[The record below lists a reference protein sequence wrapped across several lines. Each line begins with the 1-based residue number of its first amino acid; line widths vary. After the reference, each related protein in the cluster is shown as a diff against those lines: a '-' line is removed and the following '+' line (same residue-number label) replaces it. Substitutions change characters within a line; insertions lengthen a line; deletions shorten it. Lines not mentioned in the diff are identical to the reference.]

1 MDVTKPSYLEEA
13 TRIIAEHNVTIT
25 TDGTKYLGTPM
36 GSETFMNESIKQ
48 KIAKWIEEI
57 KQLSLIAQ
65 SEPQSAFAAFT
76 HSIVSEWLFFLRTVP
91 ATDVHLAP
99 LEEAI
104 RFIFMPF
111 ISGRS
116 TLIEGERSLLSL
128 PTRLGGMGIID
139 PRKLKEEIRR
149 SREVTQPLTKHI
161 IKKDHTYN
169 SEMRANQLQA
179 RKEVKA
185 KKRKEKEE
193 EADLVTQTLDAP
205 QKQAMILS
213 QEKGASYWFTVLPMT
228 VMDLA
233 STKGHSETDCALDMG
248 GSRKD
253 TYSMHVWKTV

>member
-1 MDVTKPSYLEEA
+1 M
-13 TRIIAEHNVTIT
+13 
-25 TDGTKYLGTPM
+25 
-36 GSETFMNESIKQ
+36 
-48 KIAKWIEEI
+48 
-57 KQLSLIAQ
+57 
-65 SEPQSAFAAFT
+65 AFT

-104 RFIFMPF
+104 RFIFIPS
-111 ISGRS
+111 ISGCS
-116 TLIEGERSLLSL
+116 ALADGERSLLSL

-161 IKKDHTYN
+161 IKKDHTYS

-193 EADLVTQTLDAP
+193 EADLYTHTNSGRTT
-205 QKQAMILS
+205 K
-213 QEKGASYWFTVLPMT
+213 ASNDPVPRERWLTVLPMT
-228 VMDLA
+228 EHGFSLH
-233 STKGHSETDCALDMG
+233 KGAFRDGLCLRYGWKPEKMPTACMCGKQFNVEHALSCNRSG
-248 GSRKD
+248 FPIIRHIIRKF
-253 TYSMHVWKTV
+253 K